1 MVKADDLIKQQ
12 KEREDR
18 KYVTFEKIYD
28 HVEKKICFAST
39 GNFYYTWYQVPDI
52 LIGLPTY
59 SREDCQK
66 YLINRLGKNGFDT
79 EFFEPNILL
88 IKWFPKTKI
97 KK

>member
-1 MVKADDLIKQQ
+1 MVKADELIKQQ

-28 HVEKKICFAST
+28 HVEKKICLASD
-39 GNFYYTWYQVPDI
+39 GNYYYTWYQVPEM

-59 SREDCQK
+59 SREECQK
-66 YLINRLGKNGFDT
+66 YLISRLGKNGFET

-88 IKWFPKTKI
+88 VKWFPKH